1 MAPSCRL
8 VFMLFILSRCLR
20 YSLYRAQRPVV
31 LVKRYHTAAIW
42 ALCRGVNGERRTA
55 ARAGYALHGAL
66 PGGHGALRAAHIP
79 FVGHK
84 LLAVPVAGDQLL
96 IGILHGVI
104 HYPRAELDYEM
115 LVAALLVEPS
125 EVHAKHRYAIHMV
138 GESPALEAVELP
150 FHLGK
155 EGVRKVRPEGFYIL
169 IRPAVLHLH
178 VQVAVIQDNCMSYKF
193 MNIL

>member
-31 LVKRYHTAAIW
+31 LVKRYHTATIR
-42 ALCRGVNGERRTA
+42 ALCRGVNGERRAA

-84 LLAVPVAGDQLL
+84 LFPVPVAGDQLL
-96 IGILHGVI
+96 VGILHGVI

-125 EVHAKHRYAIHMV
+125 EVHAKHCYAIHMV
-138 GESPALEAVELP
+138 G
-150 FHLGK
+150 
-155 EGVRKVRPEGFYIL
+155 
-169 IRPAVLHLH
+169 
-178 VQVAVIQDNCMSYKF
+178 
-193 MNIL
+193 